1 MAQVANAW
9 VFRHSAVD
17 SSILGISNARSL
29 HDGLASVH
37 LELTDDEAK
46 AIEASYKPREI
57 VGHQ

>member
-9 VFRHSAVD
+9 VFRHAAVD

-37 LELTDDEAK
+37 LQLTDEEAK
-46 AIEASYKPREI
+46 EIESPYKPRAI
-57 VGHQ
+57 VGHN